1 LDLTEDVL
9 ESGARMGFR
18 SYGVVSVM
26 VRFGS
31 GWFGVAA
38 LLVATSASAEIT
50 RARAAISAVP
60 KRGATPGAFVPK
72 GWSVEVTVEADLD
85 ADQNPDRVLVLL
97 EDGPEDDRERAALV
111 LLKRGSGYV
120 LGGSNVGLLPCFG
133 CSGAKGGDGTP
144 SLEVRKGVLLVDQ
157 IAGSREFTAR
167 LSRFRW
173 HKTRRVFELIGEDI
187 HSGDAVTGAS
197 TSLSCNFLTR
207 ECDETVSPPQVDEEG
222 REISAVDTARSWKL
236 PKKPLLSLE
245 QLEQLEQ

>member
-1 LDLTEDVL
+1 
-9 ESGARMGFR
+9 MGFR

-38 LLVATSASAEIT
+38 LLVATSASAEVT
-50 RARAAISAVP
+50 RARAAISALP

-85 ADQNPDRVLVLL
+85 ADQNPDKVLVLL
-97 EDGPEDDRERAALV
+97 EDGPEDDRERAAVV
-111 LLKRGSGYV
+111 LLKRESGYV
-120 LGGSNVGLLPCFG
+120 LGGSNVSLLPCWG
-133 CSGAKGGDGTP
+133 CSGVKGGYGTP
-144 SLEVRKGVLLVDQ
+144 SIEVRKGVLLVDQ
-157 IAGSREFTAR
+157 IAGSRNFTTR

-173 HKTRRVFELIGEDI
+173 HRSRRVFELIGEDV
-187 HSGDAVTGAS
+187 HSGDAVTGES
-197 TSLSCNFLTR
+197 TDSSCNFLTR
-207 ECDETVSPPQVDEEG
+207 ECVETVTPPQVDQEG
-222 REISAVDTARSWKL
+222 HEIPSAGTTRSWKL